1 MQICL
6 TFKLS
11 YFNLWILSMNARE
24 EISRRVTSRR
34 EVIFVPLPW
43 ENSTFSK
50 FKFTFLSICGYNDK
64 KKYLTILNLLYQGI
78 WQSWGKIIVFILF
91 PLDQQERLHQKNP
104 SFEDRKLDERG
115 SLNKASRGSIACL
128 VSIVAI
134 ASARVPSNS
143 CSIETSSVFRGRD
156 SEFLAWEGEG
166 GNNGE
171 TP

>member
-1 MQICL
+1 ML
-6 TFKLS
+6 GK
-11 YFNLWILSMNARE
+11 N
-24 EISRRVTSRR
+24 ISRRVTSRR
-34 EVIFVPLPW
+34 EVIFVPFLW

-50 FKFTFLSICGYNDK
+50 FKFTFLSVCGYNDK

-104 SFEDRKLDERG
+104 SFEDRKLDERA
-115 SLNKASRGSIACL
+115 SLNKASRGSIACLISL